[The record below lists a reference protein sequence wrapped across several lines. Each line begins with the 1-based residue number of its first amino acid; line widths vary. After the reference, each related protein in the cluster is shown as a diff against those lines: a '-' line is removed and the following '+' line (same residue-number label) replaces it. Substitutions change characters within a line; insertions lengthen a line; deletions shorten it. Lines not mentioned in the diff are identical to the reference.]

1 MNDDAARAI
10 GAQLAEI
17 YRRIWTVSMRDV
29 PICNAALEVE
39 AVGFRAYGRAAVGIV
54 LTPWFM
60 NLVIVDSVRESNLP
74 AGIGAMTSVA
84 LPAGEVEC
92 VGAWLDGFG
101 LLRACSLFSPMFDF
115 AEMAV
120 ARTVAEEA
128 MKALFA
134 RPSESE
140 SPDYPTGVGRRALL
154 TGRLRHDEEILS

>member
-17 YRRIWTVSMRDV
+17 YRGIWTVSMRDV

-39 AVGFRAYGRAAVGIV
+39 AIGFRAYGSAAVGIV

-60 NLVIVDSVRESNLP
+60 NLVVVDSVGESNLP
-74 AGIGAMTSVA
+74 TGAGARTSVA

-115 AEMAV
+115 AGMAV

-128 MKALFA
+128 MKAFFA
-134 RPSESE
+134 GPSESE
-140 SPDYPTGVGRRALL
+140 LPDSHAGVGRRALL
-154 TGRLRHDEEILS
+154 MGRLRADEGIMP